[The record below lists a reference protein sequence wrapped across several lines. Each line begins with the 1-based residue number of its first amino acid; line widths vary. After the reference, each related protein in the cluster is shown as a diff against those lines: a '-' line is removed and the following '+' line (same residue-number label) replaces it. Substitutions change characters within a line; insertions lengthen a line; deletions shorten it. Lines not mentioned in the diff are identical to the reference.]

1 MSDGIF
7 LRRCGTR
14 CLKTIG
20 GETEKTAKN
29 GVPRNRKA
37 GWRVISSCRS
47 ARRAP
52 SCVDSAPAVLCRT
65 FAGLSPCCSTQALS
79 VTPKILPFL
88 SPDVRKE
95 FFGAPLGQA
104 RRCTREE
111 LRSPLLASAPQPHRL
126 SDSSPSVTTIKMK
139 SCLRRGSRR
148 PCTWNRWQ

>member
-52 SCVDSAPAVLCRT
+52 SCVDSAPAVLCKT

-79 VTPKILPFL
+79 VPPNFFFFFFFF
-88 SPDVRKE
+88 SRFSRKE
-95 FFGAPLGQA
+95 VSAHHWVRLAGVLAKSFDPL
-104 RRCTREE
+104 C
-111 LRSPLLASAPQPHRL
+111 
-126 SDSSPSVTTIKMK
+126 
-139 SCLRRGSRR
+139 
-148 PCTWNRWQ
+148 